1 MLAIAGGKGGCG
13 KTTTTLGL
21 AAALDGPT
29 AVVDADTD
37 MPNLHALAG
46 VPRDAP
52 SDCRGHVHPG
62 DENVTVYPAP
72 TGADD
77 RRGAAERDAE
87 ARLRRLR
94 DLTTDVTLLDC
105 PAGAGPDAA
114 APLREAD
121 AALVVTPPCAPA
133 LRDTV
138 KTVAMADALGTR
150 VVGAV
155 LVRSRVAPPGVESLL
170 GCPVL
175 GAVPPAD
182 PPVLDA
188 DAVRRAY
195 RNVAEKLQ
203 AGKEL

>member
-21 AAALDGPT
+21 AAALDGAT

-52 SDCRGHVHPG
+52 SDRRGHVHPD
-62 DENVTVYPAP
+62 DESVTVYPAP
-72 TGADD
+72 AAADD
-77 RRGAAERDAE
+77 GHGAEARDAE

-94 DLTTDVTLLDC
+94 DVPADATLLDC

-155 LVRSRVAPPGVESLL
+155 LVRSRVVPSGVESLL
-170 GCPVL
+170 CCPVL
-175 GAVPPAD
+175 GTVPPAD

-203 AGKEL
+203 ASKEL